1 TRPIGPRSNRI
12 AISCCGCAIA
22 SASCSA
28 KSAKHS
34 RESKTART
42 GGARN
47 AAAKSGSSGS
57 RRAPSPR
64 FASHANPHR
73 KRASRRSEYA
83 SNPENRTAM
92 KVKKAVILAAG
103 MGTRMLP
110 SSKVIAK
117 ELLPVVDTPA
127 IQVVVEEA
135 VASGIAEIIL
145 VISPG
150 KTTVADHFEPNA
162 ELERYL
168 EARDKLDILELVRR
182 SNNPARITIAE
193 QHRPLGLGHAVLQA
207 REAVGDEPFAVML
220 PDDIFDC
227 PRPCLRQLLDVAE
240 TRDAPVV
247 ALLKVARSELSK
259 YGIVDLKAV
268 GERTYELRGMVEKPA
283 PEKAPSEFAIMGRY
297 VLTPD
302 IFDLLAAG
310 RPGAGGEIQLTDAL
324 MALTGRRKI
333 YGYEFEG
340 VRYDL
345 GDRVGFISAQIGFG
359 LKRADLAE
367 RLRAYLKSVIS
378 Q

>member
-1 TRPIGPRSNRI
+1 
-12 AISCCGCAIA
+12 
-22 SASCSA
+22 
-28 KSAKHS
+28 
-34 RESKTART
+34 
-42 GGARN
+42 
-47 AAAKSGSSGS
+47 
-57 RRAPSPR
+57 
-64 FASHANPHR
+64 
-73 KRASRRSEYA
+73 
-83 SNPENRTAM
+83 M

-259 YGIVDLKAV
+259 YGIVDPKAV
-268 GERTYELRGMVEKPA
+268 AERTYELRGMVEKPA